1 MHKRVRVHPLVRS
14 IIRVTRRPARLIVLS
29 ILIAC
34 PFYSAAIAQTS
45 SDSAAV
51 AGSTA
56 ALNGS
61 LGPYPTF
68 AAIGGIVFGFF
79 GVSLL
84 TSDLETWRPA
94 ATWAA
99 GGIAAAGLAS
109 ILRAPPLPDS
119 LRQSIV
125 LRDSAYA
132 AAYSDAYVQTLQ
144 RRRLKAVAKSA
155 TLGTLGGLLGLFL
168 LLRD

>member
-1 MHKRVRVHPLVRS
+1 MNPLVRS
-14 IIRVTRRPARLIVLS
+14 ITCVARRHAFLAALIVL
-29 ILIAC
+29 IAR
-34 PFYSAAIAQTS
+34 PFNSSAVAQTTN
-45 SDSAAV
+45 DSAAV
-51 AGSTA
+51 AGSAA

-68 AAIGGIVFGFF
+68 AAIGGVVFGFF

-84 TSDLETWRPA
+84 TPELESWRPA

-109 ILRAPPLPDS
+109 IVRAPPLPDS
-119 LRQSIV
+119 LRQSIS
-125 LRDSAYA
+125 LRDSGYV
-132 AAYSDAYVQTLQ
+132 AAYSEAYVQTLQ